1 MKRLVTLLLS
11 ALLAFTL
18 SSPVLAGSLDSEI
31 AAAAAFLQQNN
42 ILAGDETG
50 DLQLDKPLTRAELAV
65 IASRLTVNQ
74 EHLLAD
80 QQFYAGQCTFTDVPE
95 WARVYVGYCASMHYV
110 GGYGDGRYGPDDSV
124 TPAAACTVLLRCCG
138 NLVPFT
144 WTYDTALDAAVQY
157 GIAPREALLEEHISR
172 GNLSILLYRTAEK
185 LGFSM
190 EDVEPDTGD
199 TSDEDTASEM
209 EQQVADLVNQERAAN
224 GLAPLTLS
232 TDLCDGARRKSQDMH
247 DNNYFSHDSPTFGSP
262 FDMMSSMGI
271 DFWAAGENI
280 AMGYPTAEAVME
292 GWMNSPGHRAN
303 ILSDAFT
310 ELGVGYVDGYWTQ
323 WFVNR

>member
-1 MKRLVTLLLS
+1 
-11 ALLAFTL
+11 
-18 SSPVLAGSLDSEI
+18 
-31 AAAAAFLQQNN
+31 
-42 ILAGDETG
+42 
-50 DLQLDKPLTRAELAV
+50 
-65 IASRLTVNQ
+65 
-74 EHLLAD
+74 
-80 QQFYAGQCTFTDVPE
+80 
-95 WARVYVGYCASMHYV
+95 
-110 GGYGDGRYGPDDSV
+110 
-124 TPAAACTVLLRCCG
+124 
-138 NLVPFT
+138 
-144 WTYDTALDAAVQY
+144 
-157 GIAPREALLEEHISR
+157 
-172 GNLSILLYRTAEK
+172 
-185 LGFSM
+185 M

-199 TSDEDTASEM
+199 TSGEDTASEM

-232 TDLCDGARRKSQDMH
+232 DDLCDGARRKSQDMH